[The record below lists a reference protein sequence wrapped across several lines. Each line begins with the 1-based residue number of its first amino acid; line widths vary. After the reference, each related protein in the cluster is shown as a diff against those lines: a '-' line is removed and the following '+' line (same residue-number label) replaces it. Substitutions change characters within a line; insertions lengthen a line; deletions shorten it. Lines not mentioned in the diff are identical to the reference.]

1 MLRIVL
7 ENVCTLFT
15 LSNNVFL
22 LRQAVERKAKRF
34 RDLVIPNDLQRQLPF
49 KDKPKVKKFKRDEVQ
64 AGRIAV
70 VRSKKEK
77 QVRSWHHLTTLCVSN
92 TLYRYV
98 CTLWYITIM
107 HILID
112 RSMDDINV

>member
-64 AGRIAV
+64 ADRIAV

-77 QVRSWHHLTTLCVSN
+77 QVRSWHHLTTLCVSD
-92 TLYRYV
+92 TYTGIIKFACV
-98 CTLWYITIM
+98 YIM
-107 HILID
+107 VHYDYAHID
-112 RSMDDINV
+112 WSVN